1 MELKDF
7 TEQEQKQIEK
17 GLSTAEISDK
27 EATDKME
34 KNAVLENVPAV
45 KNKKIMTISYD
56 ELMDYGPSVI
66 DSLEKVNDFVNK

>member
-1 MELKDF
+1 MDKDA
-7 TEQEQKQIEK
+7 K
-17 GLSTAEISDK
+17 
-27 EATDKME
+27 DKME

-45 KNKKIMTISYD
+45 KNKKILTISYD